1 MLMHSAATTR
11 GLGKE
16 HTVVTKVIERVDAH
30 YEVEDL
36 PMSKVYRW
44 CPESV
49 VIVCEHCTKTTT
61 LTTSKRAC
69 AECGA
74 NYRALLEEVGLEAS
88 LAEQEEEVVS
98 HPWRSLRPYYEP
110 IRGA

>member
-1 MLMHSAATTR
+1 MA
-11 GLGKE
+11 
-16 HTVVTKVIERVDAH
+16 TKVIERVEAH

-36 PMSKVYRW
+36 PMGKVYRW

-49 VIVCEHCTKTTT
+49 VVVCEHCTKTTT

-74 NYRALLEEVGLEAS
+74 NYQALLEEVGLEAS
-88 LAEQEEEVVS
+88 PAEQEKAEVA
-98 HPWRSLRPYYEP
+98 HLWRSLRPYYEP

>member
-1 MLMHSAATTR
+1 
-11 GLGKE
+11 
-16 HTVVTKVIERVDAH
+16 
-30 YEVEDL
+30 
-36 PMSKVYRW
+36 
-44 CPESV
+44 

-74 NYRALLEEVGLEAS
+74 NYRALLEGVGLEAS
-88 LAEQEEEVVS
+88 PAEQEEEEVS
-98 HPWRSLRPYYEP
+98 HPWRSLRPYYYEP